1 METDETSV
9 PAPVVVHSRRRIPT
23 LRMPSPIRIEDLH
36 YIVWRFLKD
45 TGQHRIAS
53 QFECESQVLCSMLD
67 SELPYV
73 CFGSLEILLDALYK
87 KCVQDGDIEESG
99 SLLELVPARVYYPSE
114 IVLSPDTDSSGSDS
128 PSDHMLQ
135 ITGVRPI
142 KICKWGIKVLK
153 ILSKVGHNAD
163 VSNCAWNPKEDF
175 LLTGSVDKVVHLW
188 NLENDVTSIDE
199 NCILASLD
207 LTTLQVTD
215 CRHLLPNLT
224 FVAWSP
230 DGETAAS
237 VGLAGQF
244 CIWKRDGSFLF
255 TCTHPSH
262 PILLLKWSTD
272 GKHLL
277 TASSNG
283 VIVIWTASTGEMY
296 ADYGPFSTSVTD
308 ADWKDDSTF
317 SVCFDNG
324 TLFHCSP
331 TDPFVMSTFE
341 GHQMR
346 VNMIRWDPAGKL
358 LASCSDDRLVR
369 IWRLNSQTYDFS
381 LCGHTAEV
389 DVLCWHDTDRA
400 ILASG
405 SSDQSVRVWNV
416 CRGENLYF
424 FCFHTSPICMLE
436 FRPGSDIL
444 ASTGLDNR
452 IMLWNVKVGG
462 LLKEIENDDQ
472 KRIYDLA
479 WNRNGE
485 KLAIVKEDGL
495 IEVFYVESD

>member
-1 METDETSV
+1 METEETNV
-9 PAPVVVHSRRRIPT
+9 PEPVVVPSRRRIPT
-23 LRMPSPIRIEDLH
+23 LWMESPIRTEDLH
-36 YIVWRFLKD
+36 YLVWRFLKD
-45 TGQHRIAS
+45 TGQHRIAK
-53 QFECESQVLCSMLD
+53 QFELEVKCCVLRLIQNFLC
-67 SELPYV
+67 
-73 CFGSLEILLDALYK
+73 
-87 KCVQDGDIEESG
+87 QDGDIPEMG
-99 SLLELVPARVYYPSE
+99 SLLELVPATLYHPSE
-114 IVLSPDTDSSGSDS
+114 VALSPDTDSSRSDS
-128 PSDHMLQ
+128 PFDHY
-135 ITGVRPI
+135 VA
-142 KICKWGIKVLK
+142 
-153 ILSKVGHNAD
+153 NAL
-163 VSNCAWNPKEDF
+163 VEF
-175 LLTGSVDKVVHLW
+175 
-188 NLENDVTSIDE
+188 ENDITTLMK
-199 NCILASLD
+199 NCVLASLD

-215 CRHLLPNLT
+215 CRHLLPDLT

-230 DGETAAS
+230 DGDTAAS
-237 VGLAGQF
+237 
-244 CIWKRDGSFLF
+244 
-255 TCTHPSH
+255 
-262 PILLLKWSTD
+262 
-272 GKHLL
+272 HLL

-283 VIVIWTASTGEMY
+283 IIVIWTASTGEIY

-346 VNMIRWDPAGKL
+346 VNMIRWDPAGKMM
-358 LASCSDDRLVR
+358 ASCSDDRLVR

-416 CRGENLYF
+416 NRGEILYVF
-424 FCFHTSPICMLE
+424 SFHTSPICTLE

-444 ASTGLDNR
+444 ASSGLDNR

-462 LLKEIENDDQ
+462 MLNEIENDDQ
-472 KRIYDLA
+472 KRIYELA

-485 KLAIVKEDGL
+485 KLAIAKADGL